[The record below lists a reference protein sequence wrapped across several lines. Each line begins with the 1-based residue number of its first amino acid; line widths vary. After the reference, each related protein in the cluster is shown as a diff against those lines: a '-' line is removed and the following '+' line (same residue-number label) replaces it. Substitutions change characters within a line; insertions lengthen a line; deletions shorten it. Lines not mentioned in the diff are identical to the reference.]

1 MISWFRNR
9 LKNDPDSVF
18 ITYKEKSYTISDLS
32 SNILSIQKVFSASDI
47 KEKDRIMIFLPNG
60 IDIVEIILAC
70 FESGIIAVPI
80 TTKFTNLELKKII
93 QIINPKAII
102 TNWDL
107 SSHINDLNK
116 IILEIEEFPSI
127 SRVCQVYN
135 PNYNINK
142 NDVAAIIL
150 TSGTTDTPKAVELT
164 YKNFE
169 VSCQNWNDFLNFE
182 KKDQFLCCLPLHH
195 IGGLAVIVRGL
206 LFRFSINLAESFNA
220 DLLYKLIKKYPI
232 SIVSLVPTML
242 EKIIAKSDGISCL
255 SNLRAVLLGGGP
267 SSDSLLDICLEE
279 KINIVKTYGM
289 TETCSGIVGLWIQ
302 DNPDKK
308 QFSGK
313 PFRDVKIKI
322 INDEVHIKGPMVMKG
337 YLNEN
342 NFDEYHNSKDIGWL
356 DENNNL
362 FIEMRRKDLIISGG
376 ENINPKEIELLLIK
390 KENIIDCAV
399 IGIPNKKWGQK
410 VVAYLCT
417 ENNQIIKNE
426 ELIEYLSIVLAKYK
440 IPKNFIFVDFIPRNE
455 IGKVVLKKIKLL

>member
-107 SSHINDLNK
+107 SSHVNDLNK

-169 VSCQNWNDFLNFE
+169 VSCQNWDDFLNFE

-206 LFRFSINLAESFNA
+206 LFGFSINLAESFNA
-220 DLLYKLIKKYPI
+220 DLLYKLIKRYPI

>member
-107 SSHINDLNK
+107 SSCVNGLNK
-116 IILEIEEFPSI
+116 TILEIEEFPSI
-127 SRVCQVYN
+127 ARVCQVYN

-169 VSCQNWNDFLNFE
+169 VSCQNWDDFLNFE

-206 LFRFSINLAESFNA
+206 LFGFSINLAESFNA
-220 DLLYKLIKKYPI
+220 DLLYKLIKRYPI

-417 ENNQIIKNE
+417 ENNQIIKNA
-426 ELIEYLSIVLAKYK
+426 ELIEYLSKVLAKYK
-440 IPKNFIFVDFIPRNE
+440 IPKNFIFVDSIPRNE